1 MEELNKVKC
10 QCGHTED
17 PDGNCDGSHEK
28 LVKDGKAKQEDKSC

>member
-17 PDGNCDGSHEK
+17 PDGNCDGSHKK